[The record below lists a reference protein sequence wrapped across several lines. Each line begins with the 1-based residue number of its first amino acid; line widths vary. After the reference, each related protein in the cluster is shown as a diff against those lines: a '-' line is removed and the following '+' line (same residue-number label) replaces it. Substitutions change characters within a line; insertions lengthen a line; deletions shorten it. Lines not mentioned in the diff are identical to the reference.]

1 MLIRP
6 LNMMVG
12 QRMQSVQRGFLT
24 RTTTER
30 SVPLKCHRFRRSEL
44 VAEAGADDLH
54 AVARPDER
62 DGKEASGRDRP
73 GQSYVVVEVVVE
85 VFEPEHD
92 VRINHPLSAATQG
105 PPGLGDA
112 GCGAGDEGPAT

>member
-44 VAEAGADDLH
+44 VAEAGGDDLH

-73 GQSYVVVEVVVE
+73 GQSYVVVEGVVE
-85 VFEPEHD
+85 VLDTERD
-92 VRINHPLSAATQG
+92 WRINQPLSSSTQA
-105 PPGLGDA
+105 PPRLRPA
-112 GCGAGDEGPAT
+112 GCRVSDHAR